1 MSAGDHIMIHARS
14 SRNFLLLSCL
24 TLLVFLSGCAAKTT
38 IVLLPDPDGKVGH
51 VTVSTDVG
59 SADISQA
66 REATTVKGRESL
78 PTPPKI
84 LSSEAINADFS
95 RVLTMLPEP
104 PVHFILYFAGGSTN
118 LTAESRQTL
127 PAILE
132 SINSRKSQHISVIGH
147 SDTVGKKQYNL
158 QLSRERAAA
167 IRRLLIQQ
175 GVASTF
181 ITSTSHGE
189 ENPLVKTADNVSE
202 PKNRRVEVVVR

>member
-1 MSAGDHIMIHARS
+1 MIRAQWS
-14 SRNFLLLSCL
+14 NNILLLIFL
-24 TLLVFLSGCAAKTT
+24 ALLLLLSGCAAKTT
-38 IVLLPDPDGKVGH
+38 VVLLPDPDGKVGH

-59 SADISQA
+59 STDITQA

-78 PTPPKI
+78 PSAPKI

-95 RVLTMLPEP
+95 RVLTMLPSK
-104 PVHFILYFAGGSTN
+104 PVHFILYFEGGSTD
-118 LTAESRQTL
+118 LTADSRQIL

-132 SINSRKSQHISVIGH
+132 SINNRKSQHISVIGH
-147 SDTVGKKQYNL
+147 SDTVGDNQYNL

-167 IRRLLIQQ
+167 IRRLLVQQ

-189 ENPLVKTADNVSE
+189 ENPLVKTADNVNE
-202 PKNRRVEVVVR
+202 PKNRRVEVVVK